1 MRRILWVVLTG
12 CALLAAGTANGQST
26 GEIKIYAQRH
36 FRGPSIGLAGAMT
49 HIDPPFTAWSIE
61 ITPGTA
67 WEVCSGNTFSG
78 CRRIDKSVEY
88 GAFSIRS
95 VRPIAPV
102 IVTRIAGSPTGSG
115 TGAGS
120 PPNLSLRGLDSE
132 FFVAPNRGGQRVS
145 VIGTSPELT
154 RRAADE
160 FCRNA
165 GWRMSVH
172 SRLQSD
178 GGTYYLVDVLC
189 ANVE

>member
-1 MRRILWVVLTG
+1 MRRILWAILASSAVV
-12 CALLAAGTANGQST
+12 AAGAANAQST
-26 GEIKIYAQRH
+26 GEIKIYGQRH
-36 FRGPSIGLAGAMT
+36 FKGPSIGLAGPMT

-78 CRRIDKSVEY
+78 CKRLDKSVEY

-95 VRPIAPV
+95 IRPIAPV
-102 IVTRIAGSPTGSG
+102 IVTRISGSA
-115 TGAGS
+115 TGAASGPGS

-145 VIGTSPELT
+145 VAGTKPEVM

-172 SRLQSD
+172 ARLQSD
-178 GGTYYLVDVLC
+178 GGAYYLVDVLC
-189 ANVE
+189 SNVE